1 LPKAHEL
8 AAGETGV
15 HLVTR
20 AGAPPSLRRSK
31 SAQPEHGSV
40 ARSTKGQRNLLRRRK
55 MVTPGW
61 GPRPN
66 MPGRCAQT
74 SCQTTNSL
82 MDCLLWYPFYLFE
95 PQNFLPNINGQSPHR
110 PHFDSL
116 QFALAAMPTAAG
128 LICTRTPAALA
139 NLNSSRPS
147 SISPAVSAGRIG
159 GLESRGQSASQP
171 YPRCNMI
178 VTRDERVWANN
189 HL

>member
-82 MDCLLWYPFYLFE
+82 E
-95 PQNFLPNINGQSPHR
+95 HQR
-110 PHFDSL
+110 PV
-116 QFALAAMPTAAG
+116 AT
-128 LICTRTPAALA
+128 
-139 NLNSSRPS
+139 PS
-147 SISPAVSAGRIG
+147 SLRFSSIRPGSNANGCRSNLHEDACGTCKPQLITAILYIAGCIRRPYRWSRVARPERLATIPA
-159 GLESRGQSASQP
+159 LQHE
-171 YPRCNMI
+171 
-178 VTRDERVWANN
+178 RDKR
-189 HL
+189 